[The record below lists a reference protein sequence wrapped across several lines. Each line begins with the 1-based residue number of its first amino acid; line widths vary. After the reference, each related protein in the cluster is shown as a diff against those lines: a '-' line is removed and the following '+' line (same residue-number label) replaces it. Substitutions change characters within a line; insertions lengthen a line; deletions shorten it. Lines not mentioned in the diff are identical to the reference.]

1 MPQQNITTQ
10 RPIRIQFFRFRKC
23 FGIHGRF
30 RRGNKYHLALQN
42 LLLLRA
48 ATSSLLPVIN
58 HRIPS
63 RHARHTR
70 HDAGV
75 AHPLKDETLKFAI
88 RGVVV
93 VGLVGEVDDAGFVS
107 GVLRKEE
114 EVDEEGGL
122 LSEISCYGGGD
133 SDDVAYEVAE
143 GEVGVEEGF
152 VDSVGVGTDLVEGKG
167 LAMVHDHP
175 GGGGRGIFCSKERRR
190 KKKELLTS

>member
-1 MPQQNITTQ
+1 M
-10 RPIRIQFFRFRKC
+10 
-23 FGIHGRF
+23 
-30 RRGNKYHLALQN
+30 
-42 LLLLRA
+42 
-48 ATSSLLPVIN
+48 
-58 HRIPS
+58 
-63 RHARHTR
+63 
-70 HDAGV
+70 

-152 VDSVGVGTDLVEGKG
+152 VDSVGVWTDLVEGKG
-167 LAMVHDHP
+167 LAMVHDH
-175 GGGGRGIFCSKERRR
+175 GGGGEGYSVQRRGEGKRNTHLVSTTFGQPIDNMLLHSLLSLQMRRQNLPQNRCSLHRSLSQFPFVARQNVKTLVDEQD
-190 KKKELLTS
+190 

>member
-1 MPQQNITTQ
+1 M
-10 RPIRIQFFRFRKC
+10 
-23 FGIHGRF
+23 
-30 RRGNKYHLALQN
+30 A
-42 LLLLRA
+42 
-48 ATSSLLPVIN
+48 
-58 HRIPS
+58 
-63 RHARHTR
+63 HT
-70 HDAGV
+70 
-75 AHPLKDETLKFAI
+75 LKDETLKFAI

-175 GGGGRGIFCSKERRR
+175 GGGERDILFKGEEKE
-190 KKKELLTS
+190 KKELLTS

>member
-1 MPQQNITTQ
+1 M
-10 RPIRIQFFRFRKC
+10 
-23 FGIHGRF
+23 
-30 RRGNKYHLALQN
+30 A
-42 LLLLRA
+42 
-48 ATSSLLPVIN
+48 
-58 HRIPS
+58 
-63 RHARHTR
+63 HT
-70 HDAGV
+70 
-75 AHPLKDETLKFAI
+75 LKDETLKFAI

-114 EVDEEGGL
+114 EVDQEGGL
-122 LSEISCYGGGD
+122 LSEISCDGGGD

-175 GGGGRGIFCSKERRR
+175 GGGGEGYSVQRRGEG
-190 KKKELLTS
+190 KKKNYSPRKHSPWPTNQQYAPSFLVESSNAPSESPSELVQLSSLPLAVPIRCEAKC

>member
-1 MPQQNITTQ
+1 M
-10 RPIRIQFFRFRKC
+10 
-23 FGIHGRF
+23 
-30 RRGNKYHLALQN
+30 
-42 LLLLRA
+42 
-48 ATSSLLPVIN
+48 
-58 HRIPS
+58 
-63 RHARHTR
+63 
-70 HDAGV
+70 

-88 RGVVV
+88 GGVVV

-152 VDSVGVGTDLVEGKG
+152 VDSVGVGTDLVW
-167 LAMVHDHP
+167 
-175 GGGGRGIFCSKERRR
+175 RERD
-190 KKKELLTS
+190 

>member
-1 MPQQNITTQ
+1 M
-10 RPIRIQFFRFRKC
+10 
-23 FGIHGRF
+23 
-30 RRGNKYHLALQN
+30 A
-42 LLLLRA
+42 
-48 ATSSLLPVIN
+48 
-58 HRIPS
+58 
-63 RHARHTR
+63 HT
-70 HDAGV
+70 
-75 AHPLKDETLKFAI
+75 LKDETLQFAI

-152 VDSVGVGTDLVEGKG
+152 VDSVGVGTDLVWRE
-167 LAMVHDHP
+167 
-175 GGGGRGIFCSKERRR
+175 RG
-190 KKKELLTS
+190 